1 MQLCT
6 EKESDGGART
16 LSFIRQRV
24 QTSVLSDVYPIG
36 APSGTCSGCRSA
48 WEKVMVVE

>member
-1 MQLCT
+1 MVVL
-6 EKESDGGART
+6 T
-16 LSFIRQRV
+16 LIFIRQRV

>member
-1 MQLCT
+1 MVVL
-6 EKESDGGART
+6 T
-16 LSFIRQRV
+16 LISIRQHV

-36 APSGTCSGCRSA
+36 APSGAYSGCRSA

>member
-1 MQLCT
+1 MVVL
-6 EKESDGGART
+6 T

-24 QTSVLSDVYPIG
+24 QISVLCDIYPIS
-36 APSGTCSGCRSA
+36 APFSTCSGCRSA

>member
-1 MQLCT
+1 MVVLN
-6 EKESDGGART
+6 

-24 QTSVLSDVYPIG
+24 QTSVLSDVYPIP
-36 APSGTCSGCRSA
+36 APSDTCSGCRSA

>member
-1 MQLCT
+1 MVVLT
-6 EKESDGGART
+6 P
-16 LSFIRQRV
+16 SFIRQRV

-36 APSGTCSGCRSA
+36 APFSTCSGCRSA

>member
-1 MQLCT
+1 MVVI
-6 EKESDGGART
+6 T

-24 QTSVLSDVYPIG
+24 QTSVLSDVYPIC
-36 APSGTCSGCRSA
+36 ASSGTCSGCLSA

>member
-1 MQLCT
+1 MVVL
-6 EKESDGGART
+6 T